1 TLTNMPE
8 SELRRVIELRVSPLN
23 VSVHTMAPALRA
35 YMLGNKAGSRGVSA
49 IRRLARA
56 GILMNCQIVVCP
68 GVNDGAELDYSMDEL
83 RKLYPSVHSVSV
95 VPVGLTRHREGL
107 PELTAFNAEKA
118 REVVAQVEAAAAKC
132 RAELGSGIFFAA
144 DELYIKAGLGL
155 PPDESYEDYP
165 QLENG
170 VGMMRSLIT
179 EFDAALENADA
190 AVVVNDSPFTAVTGR
205 AAEKFIS
212 ALLDGAREKLAI
224 SGDVAGVTNDF
235 FGDCVDVAGLVT
247 GGDIISALKARGHAP
262 RLLIPENMLRRG
274 EDMFLDGVTV
284 GELEKALGAAV
295 RVVRQDGADLLRA
308 MIGE

>member
-1 TLTNMPE
+1 MPE

-35 YMLGNKAGSRGVSA
+35 YMLGNKAGAHGVSA

-107 PELTAFNAEKA
+107 PELTAFDAEKA
-118 REVVAQVEAAAAKC
+118 REVVAQVEAAASKC
-132 RAELGSGIFFAA
+132 RAELGSGMFFAA

-190 AVVVNDSPFTAVTGR
+190 ADVVNDSPFTAVTGR
-205 AAEKFIS
+205 AAEKFIA
-212 ALLDGAREKLAI
+212 ALLDRAREKLAI

-284 GELEKALGAAV
+284 GEMEKTLGVAV

-308 MIGE
+308 MMGE